1 MKKRLVALSLGLVA
15 SFSVL
20 AQDNV
25 GIGTNTPN
33 PSAVLDVNAT
43 NKGMLVPRLT
53 SAQRTAIVN
62 PANSLL
68 VYDTDVECFYYF
80 KTSTGWE
87 NLCEGIVGPQG
98 PAGPQGAPGVAGP
111 QGAQGLQGPAG
122 PAGPQGPQ
130 GDPGVAGPA
139 GPQGPTGATG
149 PAGPAGP
156 QGPQGPQGDQGVAG
170 PQGPTGATGPAGPV
184 GPQGPQGPQGDQG
197 VAGPQGPTG
206 ATGPQG
212 IQGVA
217 GPQGPQGPSGIIER
231 YHRYGTSGRLNVTS
245 TALTVQPGLSQT
257 FTLAAPAT
265 VIVWATI
272 GGRNTTT
279 TSGAYSTVDMVIFH
293 NNNFLPN
300 GGWNRFS
307 IVNPSSANGFSTC
320 AINTILTLPAG
331 THTIDL
337 RTSRAFGNV
346 SVDIGGNSALDTN
359 PGELTLLIIQ

>member
-1 MKKRLVALSLGLVA
+1 MKKRLVGLSLGLVA

-111 QGAQGLQGPAG
+111 QGPQGLQGPAGPAGPQGPQGDPGVAGAQG

-156 QGPQGPQGDQGVAG
+156 AGPQGPQGN
-170 PQGPTGATGPAGPV
+170 PGPA
-184 GPQGPQGPQGDQG
+184 
-197 VAGPQGPTG
+197 GPTG

-217 GPQGPQGPSGIIER
+217 GPQGPAGIINPIVSATMTGDQLMNATNWTNVPNLSLN
-231 YHRYGTSGRLNVTS
+231 YTPTKNTVFVQATLSGF
-245 TALTVQPGLSQT
+245 A
-257 FTLAAPAT
+257 FT
-265 VIVWATI
+265 
-272 GGRNTTT
+272 GSN
-279 TSGAYSTVDMVIFH
+279 
-293 NNNFLPN
+293 
-300 GGWNRFS
+300 S
-307 IVNPSSANGFSTC
+307 IVEFRILVNGVVVGGMSEKCGIYNSWDGFSTTPWS
-320 AINTILTLPAG
+320 AAFSKMVNVNTGVNNTVVVQY
-331 THTIDL
+331 
-337 RTSRAFGNV
+337 RTSAISGTTGVAIYNSSQQGHHGTV
-346 SVDIGGNSALDTN
+346 SIFD
-359 PGELTLLIIQ
+359 